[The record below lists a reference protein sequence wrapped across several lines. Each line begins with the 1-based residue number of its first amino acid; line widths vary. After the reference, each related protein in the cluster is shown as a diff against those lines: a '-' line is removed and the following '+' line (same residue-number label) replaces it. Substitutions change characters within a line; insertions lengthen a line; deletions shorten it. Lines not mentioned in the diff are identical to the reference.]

1 MISEDFENLFK
12 RLKTSIEVYKD
23 YLLNT
28 ANSATEDDKRLF
40 GIMMFKYGA
49 LLAAKS
55 EYVNMSKEDKLR
67 VDLIVADTE
76 AFIEIV
82 NEMC

>member
-28 ANSATEDDKRLF
+28 ANSAT
-40 GIMMFKYGA
+40 
-49 LLAAKS
+49 
-55 EYVNMSKEDKLR
+55 
-67 VDLIVADTE
+67 
-76 AFIEIV
+76 
-82 NEMC
+82 